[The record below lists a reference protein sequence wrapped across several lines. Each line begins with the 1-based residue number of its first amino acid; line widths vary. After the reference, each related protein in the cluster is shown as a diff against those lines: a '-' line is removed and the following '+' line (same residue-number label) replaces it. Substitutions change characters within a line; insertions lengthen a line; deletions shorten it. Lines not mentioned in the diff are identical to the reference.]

1 MTPFISS
8 TIKYIGVDDRDLDL
22 FESQYRVP
30 EGMCY
35 NSYLIFDEKV
45 CIMDTVDPRCTDEW
59 LSKLKTA
66 LAGRQPDYLVVQH
79 VEPDHAGSV
88 MELLA
93 LYPTLTIVASAKAV
107 AFLSQFNEG
116 LDISERSIV
125 VTDDSTLSLGSRT
138 LTFTTAPMVHWP
150 EVIVTYD
157 DKDKILFCADAFGK
171 FGTYDAHPNDW
182 ATEGRRYYVN
192 ICGKYGMQVQKLLE
206 KISKFDIQMLCS
218 LHGTILSGE
227 GMAEA
232 IRLYHIWSKYEVEN
246 PGVVVAYASIH
257 GSTKAAAKRL
267 GKILLEK
274 GAPEVVMCDLA
285 RGSMDHAVADAFRL
299 GSLVLCASSYDSEVF
314 PPMHFF
320 LHKLRIK
327 GYQKRRVAIVENGTW
342 APTAGKVM
350 CNELSAFKN
359 LDIVQPIVSLKSTL
373 KTTDIAALETL
384 ADAVLAK

>member
-35 NSYLIFDEKV
+35 NSYLILDEKV

-59 LSKLKTA
+59 FSKLKTA
-66 LAGRQPDYLVVQH
+66 LDGRQPDYLVVQH
-79 VEPDHAGSV
+79 VEPDHAGAV
-88 MELLA
+88 MEVLD
-93 LYPTLTIVASAKAV
+93 LYPALTLVASAKAM
-107 AFLSQFNEG
+107 AFLEQFNENIDLNG
-116 LDISERSIV
+116 RTIV
-125 VTDDSTLSLGSRT
+125 VTDNSTLDLGSRT

-150 EVIVTYD
+150 EVVVTYD

-206 KISKFDIQMLCS
+206 KVSKFDIQMLCS
-218 LHGTILSGE
+218 LHGTVLTGE

-232 IRLYHIWSKYEVEN
+232 IRLYNIWSKYEVEN
-246 PGVVVAYASIH
+246 AGVVVAYASIH
-257 GSTKAAAKRL
+257 GNTKAAAKRL

-327 GYQKRRVAIVENGTW
+327 GYQRRRVAIVENGTW
-342 APTAGKVM
+342 APTAAKVM
-350 CNELSAFKN
+350 SNELAGFKN
-359 LDIVQPIVSLKSTL
+359 LDIVQPVVSLKSTL

-384 ADAVLAK
+384 ADAVLAN